1 MIKKKTYYKMKFY
14 LSTLILTAISGSG
27 IATPVE
33 KRQSSTGNGPY
44 APAVSRLETYV
55 FSAKASP

>member
-1 MIKKKTYYKMKFY
+1 MKFY